1 MGGSEEHISPN
12 QLHKSGERYENR
24 SKSLNN
30 HVNQILGWIFWWQ
43 RVPHLIAGAD
53 EAQRNLSRCRCRCL
67 DFRLFLLLDGG
78 GGGKGGDDRGG
89 GGQGYPWR
97 RNQVPVFCMK
107 TLSLLRTSQLSSSKI
122 GNILSIVSGGKFYQK
137 DGERRGYDPE
147 VFSRI
152 FWEQEEEEERFGQS
166 NISSTG
172 FSIFFHNH
180 NLY

>member
-1 MGGSEEHISPN
+1 MEEAKEEMI
-12 QLHKSGERYENR
+12 EVEAAR
-24 SKSLNN
+24 
-30 HVNQILGWIFWWQ
+30 VILE
-43 RVPHLIAGAD
+43 D
-53 EAQRNLSRCRCRCL
+53 ETRCL
-67 DFRLFLLLDGG
+67 F
-78 GGGKGGDDRGG
+78 
-89 GGQGYPWR
+89 
-97 RNQVPVFCMK
+97 FCMK

>member
-1 MGGSEEHISPN
+1 MEVEEVEEAKEEMI
-12 QLHKSGERYENR
+12 EVEAAR
-24 SKSLNN
+24 
-30 HVNQILGWIFWWQ
+30 VILE
-43 RVPHLIAGAD
+43 D
-53 EAQRNLSRCRCRCL
+53 ETRCL
-67 DFRLFLLLDGG
+67 FFVWRLCHFLKLV
-78 GGGKGGDDRGG
+78 R
-89 GGQGYPWR
+89 
-97 RNQVPVFCMK
+97 
-107 TLSLLRTSQLSSSKI
+107 QLSSSKI
-122 GNILSIVSGGKFYQK
+122 GNILPIVSGGKFYQK